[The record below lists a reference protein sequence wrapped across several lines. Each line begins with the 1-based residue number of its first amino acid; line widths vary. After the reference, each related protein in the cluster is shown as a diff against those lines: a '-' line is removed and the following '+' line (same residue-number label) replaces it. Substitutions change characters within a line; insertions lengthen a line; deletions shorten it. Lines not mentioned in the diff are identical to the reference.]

1 MVEKQVELVDDIITF
16 FQKFGASNELSNR
29 NFDTGDFFSQEYCNF
44 VLDLA
49 KKYGLYDEVEEAKD
63 VNYVIN
69 LEDEITDFFRE
80 KLIAAFNTNEEQWC
94 SKKEKDVIEQY

>member
-29 NFDTGDFFSQEYCNF
+29 NFDTGDFFSEDYCNF

-63 VNYVIN
+63 VNNVIN

-80 KLIAAFNTNEEQWC
+80 KLIAAFNTNEE
-94 SKKEKDVIEQY
+94 

>member
-29 NFDTGDFFSQEYCNF
+29 NFDTGDFFSEEYCNF

-49 KKYGLYDEVEEAKD
+49 KKYGLYDDEVEEAKD

-80 KLIAAFNTNEEQWC
+80 KLIAAFNTNEE
-94 SKKEKDVIEQY
+94 

>member
-16 FQKFGASNELSNR
+16 FQKFGASNELINR
-29 NFDTGDFFSQEYCNF
+29 NFDTGDFFSEEYCNF

-80 KLIAAFNTNEEQWC
+80 KLIAAFNTNEE
-94 SKKEKDVIEQY
+94 

>member
-1 MVEKQVELVDDIITF
+1 MVERQVELVDDIITF

-29 NFDTGDFFSQEYCNF
+29 NFDTGDFFSEEYCNF

-80 KLIAAFNTNEEQWC
+80 KLIAAFNTNEE
-94 SKKEKDVIEQY
+94 

>member
-29 NFDTGDFFSQEYCNF
+29 NFDTGDFFSEEYCNF

-49 KKYGLYDEVEEAKD
+49 KKYGLYDDVEEAKD

-80 KLIAAFNTNEEQWC
+80 KLIAAFNTNEE
-94 SKKEKDVIEQY
+94 